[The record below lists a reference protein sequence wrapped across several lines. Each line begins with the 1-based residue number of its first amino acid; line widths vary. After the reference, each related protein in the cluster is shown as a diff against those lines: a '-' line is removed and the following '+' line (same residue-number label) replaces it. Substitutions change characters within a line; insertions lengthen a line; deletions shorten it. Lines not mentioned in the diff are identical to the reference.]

1 MADEERA
8 PPVTVEFVDIP
19 TLNETFADN
28 IRGVHADNQGL
39 RIEFC
44 VTRVDP
50 AKPGQAIH
58 ARAYPVCRLVLPG
71 PAVLDLINKMKQV
84 EAALVE
90 NGVIKTNK

>member
-1 MADEERA
+1 MAEEERA
-8 PPVTVEFVDIP
+8 PPVVVEFVDIP
-19 TLNETFADN
+19 SLTETFADN

-50 AKPGQAIH
+50 AKPGETIR

-84 EAALVE
+84 EAALAE
-90 NGVIKTNK
+90 NGVIKKKE